1 MAQGHG
7 FESLLRQNGPRLGWD
22 PWAGRRAPNCSP
34 GAASSAAH
42 CSGCGCTWMGRVQR
56 THFLLLI
63 ILRIIV
69 YVTMTNSPS
78 SITLDKLTNH

>member
-1 MAQGHG
+1 MAQGRG
-7 FESLLRQNGPRLGWD
+7 FESLLRQNGPRLRLD

-69 YVTMTNSPS
+69 YVTMTNSS